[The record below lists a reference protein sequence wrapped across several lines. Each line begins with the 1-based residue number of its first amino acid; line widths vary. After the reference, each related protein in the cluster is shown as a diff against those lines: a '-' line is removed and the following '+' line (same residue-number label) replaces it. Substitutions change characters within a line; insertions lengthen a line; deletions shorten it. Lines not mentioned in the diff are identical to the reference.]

1 MRPMAA
7 EDRVL
12 AGGAGF
18 IDFQTAPQRYRHW
31 KLAIDGEVATLT
43 MEVDGDAGLFEGYQ
57 LKLNSYGLG
66 VDIEL
71 ADAVQRL
78 RFEHPEVKV
87 VILRSGKNRV
97 FCAGANIRM
106 LAGATH
112 AHKVN
117 FCKFTNETRNGF
129 EDSSENSGQRFI
141 TVVNGTAAG
150 GGYELALATDHIIL
164 ADDGA
169 AAVAL
174 PEVPLLAV
182 LPGTGGLTRVVD
194 KRKVRRD
201 HADFFCTIEEGIKGK
216 RAVAWRLVDEIAPN
230 SKLEGKIS
238 ERAKEFAAA
247 SKRNGNGKG
256 VALSPL
262 HRTIDENSV
271 RYDFVSVDI
280 DRAARMA
287 TISVKAPETA
297 APADI
302 DAMIAQGA
310 SFWPLQVARELD
322 DAILHLR
329 INELE
334 VALLVFK
341 SHGDA
346 ANVLSYD
353 AFLDANKAHWLVN
366 EVRQFFKRVLKRID
380 VTSRTLV
387 TLVEPGSCF
396 VGTLAEL
403 VFAADRS
410 YMLIGSRQGDN
421 RPPPSLQLSAM
432 NFGPYPMSHGLTR
445 LQSRFQADPSDVD
458 RVEATIGT
466 ALDAEEAEELGLVTF
481 ALDDIDWDDE
491 IRVFFEERASFSPDS
506 LTGMEANLRF
516 VGPETM
522 ESKIFSRL
530 TAWQNW
536 IFQRPNAVGE
546 EGALRRYGSGQ
557 KPKFDMTRV

>member
-1 MRPMAA
+1 
-7 EDRVL
+7 
-12 AGGAGF
+12 
-18 IDFQTAPQRYRHW
+18 
-31 KLAIDGEVATLT
+31 
-43 MEVDGDAGLFEGYQ
+43 
-57 LKLNSYGLG
+57 
-66 VDIEL
+66 
-71 ADAVQRL
+71 
-78 RFEHPEVKV
+78 VKV
-87 VILRSGKNRV
+87 VLVRSGKNRV

-117 FCKFTNETRNGF
+117 FCKFTNETRNGL

-150 GGYELALATDHIIL
+150 GGYELALATDHIML

-216 RAVAWRLVDEIAPN
+216 RAVAWRLVDEIVPN
-230 SKLEGKIS
+230 SKLEAKVA

-247 SKRNGNGKG
+247 SKRNGTGKG
-256 VALSPL
+256 ITLAPL
-262 HRTIDENSV
+262 KRIIDEAGI
-271 RYDFVSVDI
+271 RYGFVSVDI
-280 DRAARMA
+280 NRSERIA
-287 TISVKAPETA
+287 TISIKAPEEA
-297 APADI
+297 PPADI

-334 VALLVFK
+334 IAMLVFK
-341 SHGDA
+341 SHGDP
-346 ANVLSYD
+346 ANVIAGD
-353 AFLDANKAHWLVN
+353 AFLEANKAHWLVN
-366 EVRQFFKRVLKRID
+366 EIRQYWKRVLKRID

-421 RPPPSLQLSAM
+421 RSPPSIELTAM

-445 LQSRFQADPSDVD
+445 LQSRFQADPSDLD
-458 RVEATIGT
+458 RAEATIGT
-466 ALDAEEAEELGLVTF
+466 TLDAEEAEELGLVTF

-491 IRVFFEERASFSPDS
+491 VRVFFEERTSFSPDG

-546 EGALRRYGSGQ
+546 DGALRRYGTGQ
-557 KPKFDMTRV
+557 KAQFDMTRV

>member
-1 MRPMAA
+1 MAGEHRA
-7 EDRVL
+7 L
-12 AGGAGF
+12 ANGAKH
-18 IDFQTAPQRYRHW
+18 IDFQTEPSRYKHW
-31 KLAIDGEVATLT
+31 KLAVDGDIATLT
-43 MEVDGDAGLFEGYQ
+43 MDVDENGGLFEGYQ
-57 LKLNSYGLG
+57 LKLNSYDLG

-71 ADAVQRL
+71 ADVVQRL
-78 RFEHPEVKV
+78 RFEHPGVKAV
-87 VILRSGKNRV
+87 VMRSGKNRV

-117 FCKFTNETRNGF
+117 FCKFTNETRNGL
-129 EDSSENSGQRFI
+129 EDSSQNSGQRFI

-150 GGYELALATDHIIL
+150 GGYELALATDHIIM

-201 HADFFCTIEEGIKGK
+201 HADYFCTIEEGIKGK
-216 RAVAWRLVDEIAPN
+216 RAVQWRFVDEIAPN
-230 SKLEGKIS
+230 SKLEAKVAD
-238 ERAKEFAAA
+238 RAKEFAAA
-247 SKRNGNGKG
+247 SKRNGEGDG
-256 VALSPL
+256 VMLSPL
-262 HRTIDENSV
+262 SRTIDADGL
-271 RYDFVSVDI
+271 RYGLVNVDI
-280 DRAARMA
+280 DRAARTA
-287 TISVKAPETA
+287 TISIEAPDGA
-297 APADI
+297 APADVVS
-302 DAMIAQGA
+302 MLKQGA
-310 SFWPLQVARELD
+310 NFWPLQAARELD

-329 INELE
+329 INELDT
-334 VALLVFK
+334 AMLVFK
-341 SHGDA
+341 SHGDG
-346 ANVLSYD
+346 ANVLSHD
-353 AFLDANKAHWLVN
+353 EFLDANRTHWLVN
-366 EVRQFFKRVLKRID
+366 EVRHYWKRVLKRVD

-410 YMLIGSRQGDN
+410 YMLVGQKQGDN
-421 RPPPSLQLSAM
+421 RPPPSIVLSAM

-445 LQSRFQADPSDVD
+445 LESRFQAEPSDVQTAQA
-458 RVEATIGT
+458 RIGE
-466 ALDAEEAEELGLVTF
+466 ALDAEASEELGLVTF

-491 IRVFFEERASFSPDS
+491 VRVFMEERTSFSPDS

-546 EGALRRYGSGQ
+546 NGALRRYGSGV
-557 KPKFDMTRV
+557 KAEFDMTRV

>member
-1 MRPMAA
+1 
-7 EDRVL
+7 
-12 AGGAGF
+12 
-18 IDFQTAPQRYRHW
+18 
-31 KLAIDGEVATLT
+31 
-43 MEVDGDAGLFEGYQ
+43 
-57 LKLNSYGLG
+57 
-66 VDIEL
+66 
-71 ADAVQRL
+71 
-78 RFEHPEVKV
+78 
-87 VILRSGKNRV
+87 
-97 FCAGANIRM
+97 M

-117 FCKFTNETRNGF
+117 FCKFTNETRNGL
-129 EDSSENSGQRFI
+129 EDSSENSGQHFI

-164 ADDGA
+164 ADDGS

-201 HADFFCTIEEGIKGK
+201 HADYFCTIEEGIKGK
-216 RAVAWRLVDEIAPN
+216 RAVQWRFVDELAPN
-230 SKLEGKIS
+230 SKLDAKTA
-238 ERAKEFAAA
+238 ERARKFADA
-247 SKRNGNGKG
+247 SKRNGEGQG
-256 VALSPL
+256 VLLSPL
-262 HRTIDENSV
+262 NRVIDDGAI
-271 RYDFVSVDI
+271 RYDFVSVEI
-280 DRAARMA
+280 DRAARTA
-287 TISVKAPETA
+287 TITIKAPEAA
-297 APADI
+297 APAD
-302 DAMIAQGA
+302 AQAAVAQGA
-310 SFWPLQVARELD
+310 SFWPLQAARELD

-329 INELE
+329 INELGI
-334 VALLVFK
+334 AMLVFK
-341 SHGDA
+341 SHGDGA
-346 ANVLSYD
+346 HVLSHD
-353 AFLDANKAHWLVN
+353 ALLDAQREHWFIN
-366 EVRQFFKRVLKRID
+366 EVRHYWKRVLKRVD

-410 YMLIGSRQGDN
+410 YMLSGSRQGDN
-421 RPPPSLQLSAM
+421 RAPPALVLSAM

-445 LQSRFQADPSDVD
+445 LQSRFQAEPSDVEGAQ
-458 RVEATIGT
+458 RKIGA
-466 ALDAEEAEELGLVTF
+466 ALDAEAADELGLVTF

-491 IRVFFEERASFSPDS
+491 VRVFMEERTSFSPDS

-546 EGALRRYGSGQ
+546 EGALRRYGTGVKAQ
-557 KPKFDMTRV
+557 FDMTRV

>member
-1 MRPMAA
+1 MAG

-12 AGGAGF
+12 AGGAKY
-18 IDFQTAPQRYRHW
+18 IDFQTDPSRYRHW
-31 KLAIDGEVATLT
+31 KLDVDGAVATLT
-43 MEVDGDAGLFEGYQ
+43 MDVDENAGLFEGYQ
-57 LKLNSYGLG
+57 LKLNSYDLG

-78 RFEHPEVKV
+78 RFEHPGVKV
-87 VILRSGKNRV
+87 VLVRSGKNRV

-117 FCKFTNETRNGF
+117 FCKFTNETRNGL

-150 GGYELALATDHIIL
+150 GGYELALATDYIML
-164 ADDGA
+164 ADDGS
-169 AAVAL
+169 AAVSL

-201 HADFFCTIEEGIKGK
+201 HADYFCTIEEGIKGK
-216 RAVAWRLVDEIAPN
+216 RAVQWRLVDEIVPN
-230 SKLEGKIS
+230 SKLEAKVAD
-238 ERAKEFAAA
+238 RAKEFAAA
-247 SKRNGNGKG
+247 SKRSGNGKG
-256 VALSPL
+256 VTLTPL
-262 HRTIDENSV
+262 NRTIDEAGI
-271 RYDFVSVDI
+271 RYGFVSVDI
-280 DRAARMA
+280 DRAQRIA
-287 TISVKAPETA
+287 TISIKAPESA
-297 APADI
+297 PPADI
-302 DAMIAQGA
+302 DGLIAQGA

-334 VALLVFK
+334 TAMLLFK
-341 SHGDA
+341 SHGDR
-346 ANVLSYD
+346 ANVVACD
-353 AFLDANKAHWLVN
+353 ALLEANKTHWLVN
-366 EVRQFFKRVLKRID
+366 EIRQYWKRVLKRID

-396 VGTLAEL
+396 AGTLAEL
-403 VFAADRS
+403 AFAADRS
-410 YMLIGSRQGDN
+410 YMLIGQKQGDN
-421 RPPPSLQLSAM
+421 RSAPTIELTAM

-445 LQSRFQADPSDVD
+445 LQSRFQADPSDLD
-458 RVEATIGT
+458 RAEATIGT
-466 ALDAEEAEELGLVTF
+466 TLDAEAAEEIGLVTF

-491 IRVFFEERASFSPDS
+491 VRVFLEERTSFSPDG

-516 VGPETM
+516 AGPETM

-546 EGALRRYGSGQ
+546 NGALRRYGTGQ
-557 KPKFDMTRV
+557 KAQFDMTRV

>member
-1 MRPMAA
+1 MAG

-12 AGGAGF
+12 ANGAKH
-18 IDFQTAPQRYRHW
+18 IDFQTDPSRYRHW
-31 KLAIDGEVATLT
+31 KIAVDGDVATLT
-43 MEVDGDAGLFEGYQ
+43 MDVDENGGLFEGYQ
-57 LKLNSYGLG
+57 LKLNSYDLG

-87 VILRSGKNRV
+87 VVVRSGKNRV

-106 LAGATH
+106 LAGSTH

-117 FCKFTNETRNGF
+117 FCKFTNETRNGL
-129 EDSSENSGQRFI
+129 EDSSENSGQKFI
-141 TVVNGTAAG
+141 SVVNGTAAG
-150 GGYELALATDHIIL
+150 GGYELALATDHIMM
-164 ADDGA
+164 ADDGS

-201 HADFFCTIEEGIKGK
+201 HADYFCTIEEGIKGK
-216 RAVAWRLVDEIAPN
+216 RAVQWRLVDEIAPN
-230 SKLEGKIS
+230 SKLEAKIA
-238 ERAKEFAAA
+238 ERAKEFAAG

-256 VALSPL
+256 IALTPL
-262 HRTIDENSV
+262 HRKIDDNGLH
-271 RYDFVSVDI
+271 YDFVDVEI
-280 DRAARMA
+280 NRAQRIA
-287 TISVKAPETA
+287 TISIKAPEA
-297 APADI
+297 APPADV
-302 DAMIAQGA
+302 DGMIGQGPD
-310 SFWPLQVARELD
+310 FWSLQVARELD

-334 VALLVFK
+334 IAMLVFK
-341 SHGDA
+341 SHGDGAMVA
-346 ANVLSYD
+346 AYD
-353 AFLDANKAHWLVN
+353 DFLDKNKDHWLVN
-366 EVRQFFKRVLKRID
+366 EIRHYWKRVLKRID

-410 YMLIGSRQGDN
+410 YMLVGQKQGDN
-421 RPPPSLQLSAM
+421 RPPPAIVLNAM

-445 LQSRFQADPSDVD
+445 LQSRFQADPSQVD
-458 RVEATIGT
+458 DAKAKIGES
-466 ALDAEEAEELGLVTF
+466 LDAETAEELGLVTF

-491 IRVFFEERASFSPDS
+491 VRVFFEERTSFSPDS

-546 EGALRRYGSGQ
+546 NGALRRYGTGERAQ
-557 KPKFDMTRV
+557 FDMTRV

>member
-1 MRPMAA
+1 
-7 EDRVL
+7 VNL
-12 AGGAGF
+12 
-18 IDFQTAPQRYRHW
+18 
-31 KLAIDGEVATLT
+31 
-43 MEVDGDAGLFEGYQ
+43 
-57 LKLNSYGLG
+57 
-66 VDIEL
+66 
-71 ADAVQRL
+71 
-78 RFEHPEVKV
+78 
-87 VILRSGKNRV
+87 
-97 FCAGANIRM
+97 
-106 LAGATH
+106 
-112 AHKVN
+112 HKVN
-117 FCKFTNETRNGF
+117 FCKFTNETRNGL

-141 TVVNGTAAG
+141 CVVNGTAAG
-150 GGYELALATDHIIL
+150 GGYELALAADHIIM

-216 RAVAWRLVDEIAPN
+216 RAVQWRLVDEIVSN
-230 SKLEGKIS
+230 SKLEAKVAD
-238 ERAKEFAAA
+238 RAKEFAGQ
-247 SKRNGNGKG
+247 SKRAGEGQG
-256 VALSPL
+256 VVLKPL
-262 HRTIDENSV
+262 KRSFTEDGI
-271 RYDFVSVDI
+271 RYGFVSVDLN
-280 DRAARMA
+280 RAGRIA
-287 TISVKAPETA
+287 TISIKAPENDP
-297 APADI
+297 PADV
-302 DAMIAQGA
+302 AGMTAQGA
-310 SFWPLQVARELD
+310 DFWPLQVARELD

-334 VALLVFK
+334 IAMLVFK
-341 SHGDA
+341 SHGERA
-346 ANVLSYD
+346 RVLAYD
-353 AFLDANKAHWLVN
+353 AFLEANKTNWLVN
-366 EVRQFFKRVLKRID
+366 EIRHYWKRVLKRID

-410 YMLIGSRQGDN
+410 YMLIGEKQGDN
-421 RPPPSLQLSAM
+421 RAPAEIVLSAA

-445 LQSRFQADPSDVD
+445 LESRFQADPSDV
-458 RVEATIGT
+458 ETAKAKIGE
-466 ALDAEEAEELGLVTF
+466 ALDAEAAEELGLVTF

-491 IRVFFEERASFSPDS
+491 VRVFFEERTSFSPDS

-546 EGALRRYGSGQ
+546 NGALQRYGTGERAQ
-557 KPKFDMTRV
+557 YDMTRV

>member
-1 MRPMAA
+1 MA
-7 EDRVL
+7 EMP
-12 AGGAGF
+12 
-18 IDFQTAPQRYRHW
+18 IDFRTAPDRYRHW
-31 KLAIDGEVATLT
+31 KLSTENGVAYLT
-43 MEVDGDAGLFEGYQ
+43 MDVNEDGGLRPGYK
-57 LKLNSYGLG
+57 LKLNSYDLG

-71 ADAVQRL
+71 ADAIDRI
-78 RFEHPEVKV
+78 RFEHPEVRSV
-87 VILRSGKNRV
+87 VITSSKDKV
-97 FCAGANIRM
+97 FCAGANIFM
-106 LAGATH
+106 LGTSSH
-112 AHKVN
+112 AWKVN

-129 EDSSENSGQRFI
+129 EDSSENSGQRFVSVI
-141 TVVNGTAAG
+141 NGTAAG

-164 ADDGA
+164 ADDGS

-201 HADFFCTIEEGIKGK
+201 HADYFCTIEEGIKGK
-216 RAVAWRLVDEIAPN
+216 RAVQWRLVDEIVPN
-230 SKLEGKIS
+230 SKLEAKVA
-238 ERAKEFAAA
+238 ERAKELAAT
-247 SKRNGNGKG
+247 SKRNGNGTG
-256 VALSPL
+256 ISLGPL
-262 HRTIDENSV
+262 TRSFDDNGI
-271 RYDFVSVDI
+271 RYGLVSVDI
-280 DRAARMA
+280 NRSERIA
-287 TISVKAPETA
+287 TISIHAPEA
-297 APADI
+297 APPADI
-302 DAMIAQGA
+302 DGMIAQGA
-310 SFWPLQVARELD
+310 AFWPLQVARELD

-334 VALLVFK
+334 IAMLVFK
-341 SHGDA
+341 SHGER
-346 ANVLSYD
+346 ANVLACD
-353 AFLDANKAHWLVN
+353 ALLEQNKAHWLVN
-366 EVRQFFKRVLKRID
+366 EIRQYWKRVLKRID

-403 VFAADRS
+403 MFAADRS
-410 YMLIGSRQGDN
+410 YMLIGRKQGDN
-421 RPPPSLQLSAM
+421 RAPPTIELTAM

-445 LQSRFQADPSDVD
+445 LQSRFQADPSDLE
-458 RVEATIGT
+458 RAQQTIGE
-466 ALDAEEAEELGLVTF
+466 ALDAEQAEQLGLVTF

-491 IRVFFEERASFSPDS
+491 IRVFFEERTSFSPDG

-546 EGALRRYGSGQ
+546 NGALRRYGTGQ
-557 KPKFDMTRV
+557 KAQFDMTRV

>member
-1 MRPMAA
+1 MAG

-12 AGGAGF
+12 ANGAKH
-18 IDFQTAPQRYRHW
+18 IDFQTDPSRYRHW
-31 KLAIDGEVATLT
+31 KIDIAGDVATLT
-43 MEVDGDAGLFEGYQ
+43 MDVDENGGLFEGYQ
-57 LKLNSYGLG
+57 LKLNSYDLG

-87 VILRSGKNRV
+87 VVMRSGKNRV

-106 LAGATH
+106 LAGSTH

-117 FCKFTNETRNGF
+117 FCKFTNETRNGL
-129 EDSSENSGQRFI
+129 EDSSENSGQKFI
-141 TVVNGTAAG
+141 CVVNGTAAG
-150 GGYELALATDHIIL
+150 GGYELALATDHIIM

-201 HADFFCTIEEGIKGK
+201 HADYFCTIEEGIKGK
-216 RAVAWRLVDEIAPN
+216 RAVQWRLVDEIAPN
-230 SKLEGKIS
+230 SKLEAKLA
-238 ERAKEFAAA
+238 ERAKALAAT
-247 SKRNGNGKG
+247 SLRKGEGKG
-256 VALSPL
+256 IALTPL
-262 HRTIDENSV
+262 HRKIDDNGLH
-271 RYDFVSVDI
+271 YDFVDVEI
-280 DRAARMA
+280 DRGQRIA
-287 TISVKAPETA
+287 TITIKAPEGA
-297 APADI
+297 PPADV
-302 DAMIAQGA
+302 AGLLAQGA
-310 SFWPLQVARELD
+310 DFWSLQVARELD

-334 VALLVFK
+334 TAMLVFK
-341 SHGDA
+341 SHGDS
-346 ANVLSYD
+346 ANVLAYD
-353 AFLDANKAHWLVN
+353 DFLEANKSHWLVN
-366 EVRQFFKRVLKRID
+366 EIRHYWKRVLKRID

-410 YMLIGSRQGDN
+410 YMLVGQRDGDN
-421 RPPPSLQLSAM
+421 RAPPAIVLNAM

-445 LQSRFQADPSDVD
+445 LQSRFQADPNDVD
-458 RVEATIGT
+458 AAQAKIGE
-466 ALDAEEAEELGLVTF
+466 ALDAETAEELGLVTF

-491 IRVFFEERASFSPDS
+491 VRVFMEERTSFSPDS

-522 ESKIFSRL
+522 ESKIFARL

-546 EGALRRYGSGQ
+546 NGALRRYGTGVKAQ
-557 KPKFDMTRV
+557 FDMTRV

>member
-1 MRPMAA
+1 MAA
-7 EDRVL
+7 EQRVL
-12 AGGAGF
+12 SNGAKF
-18 IDFQTAPQRYRHW
+18 IDFQTDPSRYRHW
-31 KLAIDGEVATLT
+31 KLSVDNDVATLT
-43 MEVDGDAGLFEGYQ
+43 MDVDENGGLFEGYQ
-57 LKLNSYGLG
+57 LKLNSYDLG

-78 RFEHPEVKV
+78 RFEYPEVKV
-87 VILRSGKNRV
+87 VLLRSGKNRV

-141 TVVNGTAAG
+141 SVINGTAAG
-150 GGYELALATDHIIL
+150 GGYELALATDHIIM
-164 ADDGA
+164 ADDGS

-201 HADFFCTIEEGIKGK
+201 HADYFCTIEEGIKGK
-216 RAVAWRLVDEIAPN
+216 RAVAWRLVDDIIPN
-230 SKLEGKIS
+230 SKLEAKVA
-238 ERAKEFAAA
+238 ERAKEFLAT
-247 SKRNGNGKG
+247 SKRSGAGDGLKL
-256 VALSPL
+256 APL
-262 HRTIDENSV
+262 NRRFDDSGI
-271 RYDFVSVDI
+271 RYGLVNVDI
-280 DRAARMA
+280 NRAERIA
-287 TISVKAPETA
+287 TISIKAPDAA
-297 APADI
+297 APSDVEGMMAR
-302 DAMIAQGA
+302 GA

-334 VALLVFK
+334 TAMLVFK
-341 SHGDA
+341 SHGDG
-346 ANVLSYD
+346 ANVLAHD
-353 AFLDANKAHWLVN
+353 AFLETHKAHWLVN
-366 EVRQFFKRVLKRID
+366 EIRQYGKRVLKRID

-410 YMLIGSRQGDN
+410 YMLVGQKQGDN
-421 RPPPSLQLSAM
+421 RAPPAIVLSAM

-445 LQSRFQADPSDVD
+445 LQSRFQADPEDVT
-458 RVEATIGT
+458 RAEARIGEP
-466 ALDAEEAEELGLVTF
+466 LDAETAEQLGLVTF

-491 IRVFFEERASFSPDS
+491 VRVFFEERCSFSPDS

-546 EGALRRYGSGQ
+546 NGALGRYGTGQ
-557 KPKFDMTRV
+557 KAQFDMTRV

>member
-1 MRPMAA
+1 MAGEIRA
-7 EDRVL
+7 L
-12 AGGAGF
+12 ANGAKH
-18 IDFQTAPQRYRHW
+18 IDFQTDPSRYRHW
-31 KLAIDGEVATLT
+31 KLAVDGDVATLT
-43 MEVDGDAGLFEGYQ
+43 MDVDENGGLFEGYQ
-57 LKLNSYGLG
+57 LKLNSYDLG

-71 ADAVQRL
+71 ADVVQRL
-78 RFEHPEVKV
+78 RFEHPGVKAV
-87 VILRSGKNRV
+87 VMRSGKNRV

-117 FCKFTNETRNGF
+117 FCKFTNETRNGL

-150 GGYELALATDHIIL
+150 GGYELALATDHIIM
-164 ADDGA
+164 ADDGS

-201 HADFFCTIEEGIKGK
+201 HADYFCTIEEGIKGK
-216 RAVAWRLVDEIAPN
+216 RAVQWRFVDEIAAN
-230 SKLEGKIS
+230 SKIEAKVA
-238 ERAKEFAAA
+238 ERAKEFAAM
-247 SKRNGNGKG
+247 SKRNGDGQG
-256 VALSPL
+256 VTLSPL
-262 HRTIDENSV
+262 NRTIDGNGI
-271 RYDFVSVDI
+271 RYGFVSVDI
-280 DRAARMA
+280 DRAARTA
-287 TISVKAPETA
+287 TISITAPDKA
-297 APADI
+297 APADVPG
-302 DAMIAQGA
+302 MVAQGTA
-310 SFWPLQVARELD
+310 FWPLQAARELD

-334 VALLVFK
+334 IAMLVFK
-341 SHGDA
+341 SHGDS
-346 ANVLSYD
+346 ANVLSHD
-353 AFLDANKAHWLVN
+353 AFLDANKTHWLTN
-366 EVRQFFKRVLKRID
+366 EIRHYWKRVLKRID

-396 VGTLAEL
+396 AGTLAEL

-410 YMLIGSRQGDN
+410 YMLVGQRDGDN
-421 RPPPSLQLSAM
+421 RAPPAIVLSAM

-445 LQSRFQADPSDVD
+445 LQSRFQAEPSDVETAQA
-458 RVEATIGT
+458 RIGD
-466 ALDAEEAEELGLVTF
+466 ALDAEAADELGLVTF

-491 IRVFFEERASFSPDS
+491 VRVFMEERTSFSPDS

-546 EGALRRYGSGQ
+546 TGALRRYGSGV
-557 KPKFDMTRV
+557 KAEFDMTRV

>member
-1 MRPMAA
+1 MAGD
-7 EDRVL
+7 DRVL
-12 AGGAGF
+12 GGGPKD
-18 IDFQTAPQRYRHW
+18 IKLQTCPSRYRHC
-31 KLAIDGEVATLT
+31 KLKVDGDVATLT
-43 MEVDGDAGLFEGYQ
+43 MDVDENGGLFEGYQ
-57 LKLNSYGLG
+57 LKLNSYDLG

-78 RFEHPEVKV
+78 RFEHPGVKV
-87 VILRSGKNRV
+87 VLLRSAKNRV

-117 FCKFTNETRNGF
+117 FCKFTNETRNGL
-129 EDSSENSGQRFI
+129 EDSSENSGQRFVAVI
-141 TVVNGTAAG
+141 NGTAAG

-169 AAVAL
+169 ATVAL

-201 HADFFCTIEEGIKGK
+201 HADYFCTIEEGIKGK
-216 RAVAWRLVDEIAPN
+216 RAVAWRLVDEIVPN
-230 SKLEGKIS
+230 SKLEARVA
-238 ERAKEFAAA
+238 ERSKEFAAA
-247 SKRNGNGKG
+247 SRRNGNGKG
-256 VALSPL
+256 ISLSPL
-262 HRTIDENSV
+262 ARSFDDNGI
-271 RYDFVSVDI
+271 RYGMVTVDI
-280 DRAARMA
+280 NRTERIA
-287 TISVKAPETA
+287 TISIKAPETA
-297 APADI
+297 PPADI
-302 DAMIAQGA
+302 DGLIAQGA
-310 SFWPLQVARELD
+310 SFWPLQGARELD

-329 INELE
+329 INELDT
-334 VALLVFK
+334 AMLVFK
-341 SHGDA
+341 SHGER
-346 ANVLSYD
+346 ANVRACD

-366 EVRQFFKRVLKRID
+366 EIRQYWKRVLKRID

-396 VGTLAEL
+396 AGTLAEL

-410 YMLIGSRQGDN
+410 YMLIGSKQGDN
-421 RPPPSLQLSAM
+421 RAPPAVELSAM

-445 LQSRFQADPSDVD
+445 LQSRFQADPADLD
-458 RVEATIGT
+458 RAREKIGE
-466 ALDAEEAEELGLVTF
+466 ALDASQAEQLGLITF

-491 IRVFFEERASFSPDS
+491 IRVFFEERCSFSPDG

-522 ESKIFSRL
+522 ESKIFARL

-546 EGALRRYGSGQ
+546 NGALRRYGSGERPQ
-557 KPKFDMTRV
+557 FDMTRV